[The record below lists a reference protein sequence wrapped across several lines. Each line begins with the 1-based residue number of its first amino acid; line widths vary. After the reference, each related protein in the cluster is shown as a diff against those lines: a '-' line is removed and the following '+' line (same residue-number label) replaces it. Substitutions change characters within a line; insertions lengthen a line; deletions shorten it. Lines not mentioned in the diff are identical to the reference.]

1 MKLVKLSL
9 VAALA
14 AGAFSAANA
23 TPVEEAIKDIDVS
36 GVLRYRYDTGRFG
49 NRGYGFEDQRSS
61 INDRQNH
68 NYRAQLNFSGA
79 IADNFKAFVQ
89 FDYSAKD
96 GGYGPD
102 SVSNTSNTLNVR
114 QLYLTYTNEDVATSV
129 IAGKQQLNTIWTDN
143 GIDGL
148 VGTGIKVVNNS
159 IDGLTL
165 AAFAVD
171 SFNTD
176 TEGDTLA
183 GSKIFNGYVEKN
195 SKNFPEGTKLNIN
208 PYAGNLYGAAA
219 IGSYDIAG
227 GQFNPQLWLSYL
239 NDTGFFYALDV
250 AYNTTI
256 FDGVNWNI
264 EGAYL
269 GNSLDSK
276 MKSKNTAIVTEYD
289 GNGKSDVITGD
300 EMMANGNLFALKG
313 TVAVNGWDASL
324 GGIYYGKKDKLTINT
339 LEDQGNIGGL
349 LAGEEI
355 FYTDGSN
362 LNGDIGRNIFGYVTA
377 GYTFNEIVRVGA
389 DFVYGGTKTDPEA
402 ESTGGKKFEAVARVD
417 YKYSPK
423 LNFSAFYSYVNVD
436 NNHKNEYDGRDGR
449 KNTVRLQAL
458 YKF

>member
-23 TPVEEAIKDIDVS
+23 TPLEEAIKDIDVS
-36 GVLRYRYDTGRFG
+36 GVLRYRYDTSNDWNNAGFG
-49 NRGYGFEDQRSS
+49 SGISGKQT
-61 INDRQNH
+61 H
-68 NYRAQLNFSGA
+68 NYRAQINFSGA

-89 FDYSAKD
+89 FDYAAVD
-96 GGYGPD
+96 GGYNVANGTGNQKND
-102 SVSNTSNTLNVR
+102 QNSLTVR

-171 SFNTD
+171 SYNTD
-176 TEGDTLA
+176 EQGYKDN
-183 GSKIFNGYVEKN
+183 NGIPDLTYTGEA
-195 SKNFPEGTKLNIN
+195 SQYLTWGNI
-208 PYAGNLYGAAA
+208 YGAAA
-219 IGSYDIAG
+219 VGSYDLAG
-227 GQFNPQLWLSYL
+227 GQFNPQLWLAYM
-239 NDTGFFYALDV
+239 NDNAFLYALDA
-250 AYNTTI
+250 AYSTTI
-256 FDGVNWNI
+256 FDGVNWSI

-269 GNSLDSK
+269 GNSLDNK
-276 MKSKNTAIVTEYD
+276 LKDRYNDNA
-289 GNGKSDVITGD
+289 
-300 EMMANGNLFALKG
+300 ANGNFFALRG
-313 TVAVNGWDASL
+313 TVEVNGWDASL
-324 GGIYYGKKDKLTINT
+324 GGLYYGKKDKFTVTTI
-339 LEDQGNIGGL
+339 EDQGNLGSL

-355 FYTDGSN
+355 FYTHGSR
-362 LNGDIGRNIFGYVTA
+362 LNGDAGRNIFGYVTG
-377 GYTFNEIVRVGA
+377 GYTFNETVRVGA
-389 DFVYGGTKTDPEA
+389 DFVYGGTKTENVG
-402 ESTGGKKFEAVARVD
+402 EGGKKLEAVARVD

-436 NNHKNEYDGRDGR
+436 RDPES
-449 KNTVRLQAL
+449 THHDAVRLQAL

>member
-23 TPVEEAIKDIDVS
+23 TPLEEAIKDIDVS
-36 GVLRYRYDTGRFG
+36 GVLRYRYESSNPWSND
-49 NRGYGFEDQRSS
+49 NYGSGIS
-61 INDRQNH
+61 GKQNH

-89 FDYSAKD
+89 LDYRAQD
-96 GGYGPD
+96 GGFHNEG
-102 SVSNTSNTLNVR
+102 SMTHTSISANNLNSSSINVR

-143 GIDGL
+143 GVDGL

-171 SFNTD
+171 SFNSD
-176 TEGDTLA
+176 EQNGDL
-183 GSKIFNGYVEKN
+183 GHFNYSYTNEMDNTYKEVSQVLPAFG
-195 SKNFPEGTKLNIN
+195 
-208 PYAGNLYGAAA
+208 GNMYGAAA

-239 NDTGFFYALDV
+239 NDTGFFYALDL

-256 FDGVNWNI
+256 FDGINWSI

-276 MKSKNTAIVTEYD
+276 FRNDTIVGETIDTKNNFSYD
-289 GNGKSDVITGD
+289 KADGYIK
-300 EMMANGNLFALKG
+300 NGNLFALRG
-313 TVAVNGWDASL
+313 TVEVNGWDASL
-324 GGIYYGKKDKLTINT
+324 GGLYYGKKDGYTINVI
-339 LEDQGNIGGL
+339 EDQGNLGSL

-355 FYTDGSN
+355 FYTNGSN

-377 GYTFNEIVRVGA
+377 GYTFNETVRVGA
-389 DFVYGGTKTDPEA
+389 DFVYGGTKTENN
-402 ESTGGKKFEAVARVD
+402 SGGKKLEAVARVD

-436 NNHKNEYDGRDGR
+436 TDPKSTHHDA
-449 KNTVRLQAL
+449 VRLQAL